1 MATAYTQ
8 IYEYKDPVQLDISN
22 TLGKAA
28 TYKQN
33 QYDTNTA
40 EIQKLVNQYVGMDLL
55 RDIDQ
60 NYLGDRLKTL
70 TNYVNQ
76 AGALD
81 WSRRKVFDDVSN
93 YIGQALDSNVM
104 AGVVSTR
111 RYRTHQAQM
120 EDLKKNKPE
129 LYGTQNDWM
138 ATRDLDRYMSSNQLG
153 DIYKQGSYVP
163 YTDVKKELL
172 ENSKYLKDFGVESY
186 IDSTDG
192 NVYFKTIKT
201 GERLTKEK
209 ANQYVDM
216 VLGEKGKT
224 QLMIDGIYSYRNV
237 GDDDL
242 KGEYNKYISNISDN
256 YTKSAKA
263 LRLKAVNSPKNIK
276 ERLNQE
282 ADSLD
287 AMANNALSAKG
298 LLTDRDSIA
307 SNLYINRFKQQWSDM
322 LSFDRIKDWKID
334 DSGMQIAKFNQQVNQ
349 DNISNSL
356 KAAGLEIDNQKL
368 KIDQNR
374 LALDQS
380 KLTAELMSKGLTMD
394 ADGNIVEDTN
404 SARNPLYNGMTVTQD
419 SKNLEEV
426 EMTPALQTFKDYD
439 TAYGM
444 AIKDGSSA
452 LTATLNNPQYA
463 DLKKELGF
471 EGKDAKYIINS
482 MIINPS
488 GYGKLMNVLDANTK
502 DLIRNAAGAYKEK
515 ENLKKTA
522 EPIYKEV
529 QRISNGIYA
538 SPDSANSFKNNVN
551 LFQGG
556 LSIDEKGNLVQKD
569 VRKSNTLNDR
579 KVREIGVINSMI
591 AQGEKLDD
599 DEKALLYQKQL
610 DILKSMKLTNAQ
622 YKEAKDKLIYSY
634 NGFWGGMKSNIAAG
648 IQAIPGLM
656 IGLSNIDN
664 TINYLN
670 RDNKSA
676 GKSYIAGT
684 IMEEA
689 AKSDLANNSLV
700 NANNQSSN
708 RRGAYGFMLDQF
720 NDLGRPNYDVED
732 AGDTDLPGVVDAST
746 TMDRVKGT
754 LRLAKEQALQ
764 SRGKINFMNNVNV
777 DLSSDVGK
785 QIISNIKANLP
796 IGSEIQ
802 KDGNIQF
809 QINPETGLATVTAP
823 VKNGKEIEPMQ
834 IEIPIQNL
842 PPQVLGRVNLNKQQY
857 LYSANNPNSI
867 GYSGYSEIPASQKD
881 WRSQIDFLP
890 VSERTDAE
898 NNPPKTQEDI
908 LKELE
913 MTFGKDIVTQNKAEI
928 KDIIDRPVDF
938 QMVSEGGQWTV
949 VGKQGNEVIMR
960 KPTGQEYIDP
970 NLIDKHINKLG
981 TEKIIENVKLLLRNK
996 Q

>member
-8 IYEYKDPVQLDISN
+8 IYEYKDPTQLDISN

-33 QYDTNTA
+33 QYDTNTT
-40 EIQKLVNQYVGMDLL
+40 EIQKLVNQYVGTDLL
-55 RDIDQ
+55 RDVDQ
-60 NYLGDRLKTL
+60 NYLGERLKTL

-76 AGALD
+76 AGAMD

-104 AGVVSTR
+104 AGIVSTR

-138 ATRDLDRYMSSNQLG
+138 ATRDLDRYLSSNQLG

-242 KGEYNKYISNISDN
+242 KNEYNNYISDISDH

-263 LRLKAVNSPKNIK
+263 LRLKATNSPKNLK
-276 ERLNQE
+276 ERYNQE

-287 AMANNALSAKG
+287 AMANNAISAKG

-307 SNLYINRFKQQWSDM
+307 SNLYTNRFKQQWSDM

-334 DSGMQIAKFNQQVNQ
+334 DSGMQIAKFNQQVRQ
-349 DNISNSL
+349 DEISNAF
-356 KAAGLEIDNQKL
+356 KAAGLEIDKS
-368 KIDQNR
+368 K
-374 LALDQS
+374 LALEQN
-380 KLTAELMSKGLTMD
+380 KLTADLLSKGLTMD
-394 ADGNIVEDTN
+394 ANGNIIEDIN
-404 SARNPLYNGMTVTQD
+404 SSRNPLNQQGITSTQ
-419 SKNLEEV
+419 NAQQLEEI
-426 EMTPALQTFKDYD
+426 ETTPALQTFKDYD
-439 TAYGM
+439 IAYGT

-452 LTATLNNPQYA
+452 LTATLNNPQYN

-471 EGKDAKYIINS
+471 EGKDARYIINS
-482 MIINPS
+482 MIVNPS
-488 GYGKLMNVLDANTK
+488 GYGKLMNILDSNTK

-515 ENLKKTA
+515 EDLKKTV
-522 EPIYKEV
+522 EPIYKDV

-538 SPDSANSFKNNVN
+538 SPDTANSFKNNVN

-556 LSIDEKGNLVQKD
+556 LSVDDKGNLVKKD
-569 VRKSNTLNDR
+569 VRRSNTINDR

-591 AQGEKLDD
+591 AQGENMDD

-610 DILKSMKLTNAQ
+610 DILRSMKLSGIQ
-622 YKEAKDKLIYSY
+622 YKNAKDKLIYSY
-634 NGFWGGMKSNIAAG
+634 NGFWGGMKANIAAG
-648 IQAIPGLM
+648 IQAFPTLM
-656 IGLSNIDN
+656 VGLSNIDK

-689 AKSDLANNSLV
+689 AKSDLFNNSLLDP
-700 NANNQSSN
+700 NNQSSN

-720 NDLGRPNYDVED
+720 NDLGRPNYDLED
-732 AGDTDLPGVVDAST
+732 AGDSDLPGVVNAST

-754 LRLAKEQALQ
+754 LRLAKEQALR
-764 SRGKINFMNNVNV
+764 SRGRVNFMNNVNV
-777 DLSSDVGK
+777 DLSSDIGK

-796 IGSEIQ
+796 IGAEIQ
-802 KDGNIQF
+802 KDGNVQF
-809 QINPETGLATVTAP
+809 QINPTTGTATVTTP

-842 PPQVLGRVNLNKQQY
+842 PPQVLNKVNLNKQTY
-857 LYSANNPNSI
+857 LYSANNPSSI
-867 GYSGYSEIPASQKD
+867 GYSGYSEIPTSQKD
-881 WRSQIDFLP
+881 WRSQIELMP
-890 VSERTDAE
+890 ITERTNAE

-908 LKELE
+908 VRELE
-913 MTFGKDIVTQNKAEI
+913 MTFGKELVNQNKAEI
-928 KDIIDRPVDF
+928 KDIIDRPVNF